1 MNLDLRKKQPYSGYE
16 QYDFD
21 VPLGT
26 DGDVYARYRCRV
38 QELWQ
43 SLRIIEQALDKL
55 PGGPVNIDDRK
66 IVPPARSELGSSM
79 EAVIHHFKLWTEG
92 FTAPEGFVYQSIE
105 SPRGE
110 FACYLRGNGTSK
122 PARVHFRTPSYVN
135 LASLPQMSKNRFVAD
150 VVAIIGSIDIVLGEI
165 DR

>member
-1 MNLDLRKKQPYSGYE
+1 
-16 QYDFD
+16 
-21 VPLGT
+21 
-26 DGDVYARYRCRV
+26 
-38 QELWQ
+38 
-43 SLRIIEQALDKL
+43 
-55 PGGPVNIDDRK
+55 
-66 IVPPARSELGSSM
+66 M

-92 FTAPEGFVYQSIE
+92 FDAPEGFVYQSVE

-110 FACYLRGNGTSK
+110 FACYLRGDGGSK

-135 LASLPQMSKNRFVAD
+135 LASLPIMSKGSFVAD